1 MTTQRKTY
9 SITKVTLNELVKD
22 LNQDT
27 VNSLFI
33 AESGKPAPMQS
44 KTKLIKALGLTG
56 AKKKAVEEYTYPAKR
71 KPRKAIVKRG
81 TDSNTVSKDDY
92 KDLSN
97 DKLISSIKEY
107 KAKLKAMEEQLSERL
122 K

>member
-1 MTTQRKTY
+1 MFITSFEEQNITY
-9 SITKVTLNELVKD
+9 RSCSNLRIHL
-22 LNQDT
+22 
-27 VNSLFI
+27 
-33 AESGKPAPMQS
+33 
-44 KTKLIKALGLTG
+44 
-56 AKKKAVEEYTYPAKR
+56 YTYPAKR